1 MTDFGSMANLN
12 PMSFTDARVRSAK
25 STNEPRYDFGR
36 FRLYQSFNHVTV
48 WQRYIKGVLERSE
61 PGRFV
66 SPSTH
71 RIIHPTV
78 IAHPICIPRA
88 TSVSR
93 AATCFANPKDGC
105 DNRQLPRVTRRGLV
119 ALNRQIR
126 H

>member
-1 MTDFGSMANLN
+1 MTDFGSMADLN

-36 FRLYQSFNHVTV
+36 FRLYQPFAHVTV
-48 WQRYIKGVLERSE
+48 GQRYIKGVLEGSE
-61 PGRFV
+61 SGRLV

-71 RIIHPTV
+71 RIIHPAV

-93 AATCFANPKDGC
+93 AATCFANPKDGFA
-105 DNRQLPRVTRRGLV
+105 NRHLPRAKRPRRV
-119 ALNRQIR
+119 ALNRY
-126 H
+126 